1 MLGCPV
7 GTVIKNPSAYAG
19 DAGSIP
25 GSGRCLGKEMATWP
39 SNYTHTHTH
48 SHTHTLISLD
58 SHKLSTNPQNACVC
72 TQSLTQS
79 CPTLSNPVECSLPG
93 SSVHGI
99 SQAGV
104 GSHFLLQG
112 IFPTQGSN
120 FCVLLD
126 RKIPY
131 HSAWEAL
138 CMSVCIYGNIYTYIY
153 IVKFPTWINKDF
165 PFSGI
170 YLTAKFQLYEAS
182 PCWPS
187 GRSLV

>member
-7 GTVIKNPSAYAG
+7 STMIKNPSAYAG

-25 GSGRCLGKEMATWP
+25 GSGRCLGKEMAAWP
-39 SNYTHTHTH
+39 SDYTHRHTI
-48 SHTHTLISLD
+48 ISPD
-58 SHKLSTNPQNACVC
+58 SHKLSTQIKCVC
-72 TQSLTQS
+72 AQSLTQS
-79 CPTLSNPVECSLPG
+79 CPTLCNPVECSLLG

-131 HSAWEAL
+131 HSAWEAVY
-138 CMSVCIYGNIYTYIY
+138 MSVYIY
-153 IVKFPTWINKDF
+153 IWQYIHIH
-165 PFSGI
+165 I
-170 YLTAKFQLYEAS
+170 YCKISYLDQ
-182 PCWPS
+182 
-187 GRSLV
+187 